1 MAEVRVVEEVARVGV
16 VTYKDKHTVGVK
28 KATQVKSW
36 RSGILAREKKLERID
51 KATEL
56 SRVLVDRAIAFA
68 REKGIPFLAG
78 INGLA
83 FQAIRLKYLGYVTEI
98 EGIKQA
104 VPSEWRTFIDE
115 IVKDEQLLA
124 MYAGLRMVRV

>member
-28 KATQVKSW
+28 KATQVRSW

-51 KATEL
+51 KATQL

-68 REKGIPFLAG
+68 R
-78 INGLA
+78 
-83 FQAIRLKYLGYVTEI
+83 R
-98 EGIKQA
+98 
-104 VPSEWRTFIDE
+104 
-115 IVKDEQLLA
+115 
-124 MYAGLRMVRV
+124 RVSRS